1 MEATIQGSLLRER
14 FMATAGAFL
23 GISAALMAAIGLYC
37 VMSHLVTRRTL
48 EIGIRTALGADAWNV
63 LLMLLRDPMTVVM
76 VGVIIGIPASLG
88 LNRYLQFLLFG
99 LAPEDVSTI
108 VGATLLLTVVS
119 TVASLLPA
127 VHEARL
133 EPVEALRT
141 V

>member
-1 MEATIQGSLLRER
+1 MLG
-14 FMATAGAFL
+14 GAASPL
-23 GISAALMAAIGLYC
+23 CI
-37 VMSHLVTRRTL
+37 RTTVEHVAR